1 MKKIL
6 VLFLFVGIALVAV
19 ITCPQKDAHKDAL
32 MKIVETAIDA
42 ELTKGAETETE
53 KGFAMIGSLLGSGLA
68 EIVLDKK
75 LRIDNYFVCSIGR
88 IRFEGEENIVS
99 VGIFNHV
106 FTKDEDDFKDGLS
119 LE

>member
-1 MKKIL
+1 MKKLFIL
-6 VLFLFVGIALVAV
+6 ILIAAVLAV
-19 ITCPQKDAHKDAL
+19 LTCPQKEAHKDAL

-75 LRIDNYFVCSIGR
+75 LRNTVRYF
-88 IRFEGEENIVS
+88 
-99 VGIFNHV
+99 
-106 FTKDEDDFKDGLS
+106 
-119 LE
+119 LEQ

>member
-32 MKIVETAIDA
+32 MKLVDVVLDS
-42 ELTKGAETETE
+42 ELNKNATTEEE
-53 KGFAMIGSLLGSGLA
+53 KGFAMLGSLLGSGVA
-68 EIVLDKK
+68 EFVLDKK
-75 LRIDNYFVCSIGR
+75 LLVDNYFIYSVGR
-88 IRFEGEENIVS
+88 IVYEGEENIVS
-99 VGIFNHV
+99 VGFFNHV
-106 FTKDEDDFKDGLS
+106 TTMNEKQLKDKLS